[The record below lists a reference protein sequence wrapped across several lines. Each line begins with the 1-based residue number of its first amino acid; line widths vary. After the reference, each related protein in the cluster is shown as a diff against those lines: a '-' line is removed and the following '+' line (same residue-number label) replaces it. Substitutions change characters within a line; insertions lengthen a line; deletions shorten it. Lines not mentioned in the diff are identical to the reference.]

1 MFFSLDNPFKRAL
14 ESICRYSTCLVSLLL
29 AGQLLVQIFIKTFV
43 NYIKERV
50 LGYIFVLT
58 LQATF
63 IMVVNN
69 VYNHKILARL
79 GILCTLGQLHF
90 L

>member
-1 MFFSLDNPFKRAL
+1 M
-14 ESICRYSTCLVSLLL
+14 YSTRPVSFLL
-29 AGQLLVQIFIKTFV
+29 AGQLLVELFIKIFI

-58 LQATF
+58 LHATF

-79 GILCTLGQLHF
+79 GILCSLGQLHF